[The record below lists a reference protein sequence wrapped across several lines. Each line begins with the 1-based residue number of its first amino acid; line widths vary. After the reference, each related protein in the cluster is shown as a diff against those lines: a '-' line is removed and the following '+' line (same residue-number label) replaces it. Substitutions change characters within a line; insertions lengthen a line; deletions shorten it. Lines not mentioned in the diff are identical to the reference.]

1 MKERCRHH
9 HHTFRIVYLK
19 QVSKCIILKSTQQP
33 HQRIVVHLKKRALFA
48 TPYHIRKSTNSFLTS
63 EGQSN
68 YLRKGH
74 NNKKDCIKTFPS
86 IFAEQTCVRT

>member
-33 HQRIVVHLKKRALFA
+33 HQRIVVHLKKEPYLQRRTTYIRAPTHF
-48 TPYHIRKSTNSFLTS
+48 
-63 EGQSN
+63 
-68 YLRKGH
+68 
-74 NNKKDCIKTFPS
+74 
-86 IFAEQTCVRT
+86 